1 MRSSLIILLLSFRLV
16 TPVHA
21 QEKFPLSITLEPM
34 LVPGFS
40 GLQSYAWARA
50 GNRILL
56 IGGRTDGL
64 HKKQPFAAFH
74 KNGNN
79 TELIVLEPVTG
90 KIWKRPVT
98 LLSPS
103 LAEQLQSTNMEFH
116 QEGNVLVL
124 AGGYGYSETAKD
136 HITHPYLTRIR
147 VRETIEA
154 VMENKNPSPYIS
166 QLRDER
172 MAVSGGRMQQL
183 EGTFYLV
190 GGHRFDGRYNP
201 HGPDHGPGFSQQYSN
216 QVRKFRLTATGQ
228 DLSITSYAS
237 YTDTSLFHRRDA
249 NLLPQYD
256 EKGKKMLTLFSGVFR
271 PDKDLPF
278 TNLTDINTSGYRE
291 IPGFSQQYAHYHT
304 ACLPLFDAGSQTTWS
319 VFFGGIARHYSDS
332 SGKLQTDNNVPF
344 VRHISAISRKAGV
357 MSEILLPEK
366 FSGYFGA
373 AAEFIPEPGSL
384 YNADGFLLT
393 GKAGKENK
401 LAGYIIGGIDSRAPN
416 IFWGNQPD
424 GSRASPVIWK
434 VFIKRK

>member
-1 MRSSLIILLLSFRLV
+1 MRSTLLTILFFSHLLVPAS
-16 TPVHA
+16 A
-21 QEKFPLSITLEPM
+21 QENFPMNITLEPV
-34 LVPGFS
+34 LVEGFN
-40 GLQSYAWARA
+40 GLQSYAWARS

-90 KIWKRPVT
+90 KIWKKPVS
-98 LLSPS
+98 LLPAS

-136 HITHPYLTRIR
+136 HITHPYLTRIQ

-154 VMENKNPSPYIS
+154 VMRNKDLSPFIS

-183 EGTFYLV
+183 EGAYYLV

-216 QVRKFRLTATGQ
+216 QVRIFRLSATGQ
-228 DLSITSYAS
+228 DLAILS
-237 YTDTSLFHRRDA
+237 YTSFTDTALFHRRDA

-256 EKGKKMLTLFSGVFR
+256 EKGKKMLTLFAGVFK

-278 TNLTDINTSGYRE
+278 TNLTDINSSGYRE
-291 IPGFSQQYAHYHT
+291 IRGFSQQYAHYHT

-319 VFFGGIARHYSDS
+319 VFFGGIAQHYSDS

-344 VRHISAISRKAGV
+344 IRHISAISRKAGAV
-357 MSEILLPEK
+357 SEILLPEQ

-384 YNADGFLLT
+384 FNEDGFLLVA
-393 GKAGKENK
+393 KAGRENK
-401 LAGYIIGGIDSRAPN
+401 LAGYIIGGIDSRGPN

-434 VFIKRK
+434 VFIKKK